1 MNQTASFKQ
10 TTDDERAR
18 IAAARIEGKT
28 TREIAAELNRS
39 QSTISRR
46 LQDDEI
52 RDMIDR
58 ERRALAGYATE
69 AREVLV
75 DTMRQTDDRKLRYDA
90 SKTVLQS
97 TGILPSHTPSPFIL
111 NLYQDNRTVESHVW
125 NVLSDKMSE
134 MLPPPDNDKDIV
146 DVSPDAGP
154 DEPRAQGK

>member
-46 LQDDEI
+46 LRDDEI

-97 TGILPSHTPSPFIL
+97 TGILPSHTPSPL
-111 NLYQDNRTVESHVW
+111 TVHLYQDNRSVESHVW
-125 NVLSDKMSE
+125 NLIGDR
-134 MLPPPDNDKDIV
+134 LTDALAPPDDEMPTLDDGQTVDIQ
-146 DVSPDAGP
+146 PD
-154 DEPRAQGK
+154 